1 MRDIKNIKKQVEKI
15 LIDNP
20 GARNSDLELYV
31 LLCEEINPD
40 ACKRPFA
47 EVMLHRK
54 EYGLP
59 NTETVR
65 RSRQYIQEH
74 NIALRASKAV
84 TDERYKNF
92 KVVKEFV
99 SE

>member
-1 MRDIKNIKKQVEKI
+1 MRDIRNIKKQVEKI
-15 LIDNP
+15 LLENP
-20 GARNSDLELYV
+20 TTRNSDLELYV
-31 LLCEEINPD
+31 LLCKTINPE

-74 NIALRASKAV
+74 NAALRASKSV
-84 TDERYKNF
+84 TDERYENYKM
-92 KVVKEFV
+92 VKEFI